1 MMTQFAMSSEI
12 HRFENSEEFHKKMSM
27 CILFLCRLTRIAS
40 DDPQLHCSRR
50 FEYEKAQPS
59 DNSNNNANVKCANF
73 DLSPTRLQP
82 SSVAVRGNIV
92 TTADVMLTADSLST
106 TENNNL
112 EDKGHTPQIPL
123 IVEPG
128 ITVQNC
134 TCPAVSISQS
144 KPSGLQ
150 YSKGNSATCLTP
162 DDKLSRKLYP
172 NCDSPVHR
180 AQSNGYI
187 PISYTDNI
195 NKGSLEKVTPMYLRD
210 FYSPHSDSI
219 SSISAK
225 SSPIRNLTG
234 IKYLD
239 ESSSDNSSIED
250 QLAASPVREA
260 LTTNSS
266 TNGDE
271 DTTSHRHVHFNNS
284 AENCD
289 CEIDYQ

>member
-1 MMTQFAMSSEI
+1 MMTQFAMPSEI
-12 HRFENSEEFHKKMSM
+12 HRFENPEEFHKKKSM
-27 CILFLCRLTRIAS
+27 RILFLCRLTRIAS

-59 DNSNNNANVKCANF
+59 DNSNNNAKLNSGNL
-73 DLSPTRLQP
+73 DLSPTRLKP

-92 TTADVMLTADSLST
+92 TTADVMLTADDLCT

-123 IVEPG
+123 IIEPG

-134 TCPAVSISQS
+134 TCPAVSIRQS

-150 YSKGNSATCLTP
+150 YSKDYDAACLTP

-195 NKGSLEKVTPMYLRD
+195 NNSSKKVTPMYLKD

-219 SSISAK
+219 SSISAN
-225 SSPIRNLTG
+225 SSPNRNLTG

-239 ESSSDNSSIED
+239 ESSSDTSSIED

-260 LTTNSS
+260 LTTSSS

-284 AENCD
+284 AENRN
-289 CEIDYQ
+289 CEIDCQ

>member
-1 MMTQFAMSSEI
+1 
-12 HRFENSEEFHKKMSM
+12 MSM

-50 FEYEKAQPS
+50 FEYEKTQPS
-59 DNSNNNANVKCANF
+59 DNSNNHAKVNSANL
-73 DLSPTRLQP
+73 DLSPSQLKP

-92 TTADVMLTADSLST
+92 TTADVMLTAEDLCT
-106 TENNNL
+106 TENSNL

-123 IVEPG
+123 IIEPG

-134 TCPAVSISQS
+134 TCPAVSIRQS

-150 YSKGNSATCLTP
+150 YSKDYDAACLTP
-162 DDKLSRKLYP
+162 DDRLSRKLYP

-195 NKGSLEKVTPMYLRD
+195 NNSSEKVTPM
-210 FYSPHSDSI
+210 YSPHSDSI
-219 SSISAK
+219 SSISAD
-225 SSPIRNLTG
+225 SSLNRNLTG

-260 LTTNSS
+260 LTTSSS

-271 DTTSHRHVHFNNS
+271 DTTSHRHVHFKNS
-284 AENCD
+284 PENRN
-289 CEIDYQ
+289 CEIDCE